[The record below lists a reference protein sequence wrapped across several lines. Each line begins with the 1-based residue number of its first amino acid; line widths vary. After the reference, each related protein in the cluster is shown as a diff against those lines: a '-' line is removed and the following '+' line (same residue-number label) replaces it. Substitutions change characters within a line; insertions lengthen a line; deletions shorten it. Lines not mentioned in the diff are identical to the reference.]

1 MKRWSSLR
9 RTAAPIPVA
18 LMAAPPVVTLTSLLC
33 SALSCSAH
41 GLGAGRNHLDD
52 VVVAGAAADVALE
65 LLADGVIVEV
75 VTLAP
80 DHVDR
85 GHNHAGRAVAALQA
99 MVLPKRLLHR
109 MQRAIGGSEPLDG

>member
-18 LMAAPPVVTLTSLLC
+18 LMAAPPVVTLTSLPC

-41 GLGAGRNHLDD
+41 GLGAGRDRFDD
-52 VVVAGAAADVALE
+52 VVIAGAAADVAFE
-65 LLADGVIVEV
+65 LLADGVVVEV

-85 GHNHAGRAVAALQA
+85 SHDHARCAVAALQA
-99 MVLPKRLLHR
+99 VVL
-109 MQRAIGGSEPLDG
+109 